1 MQIRVHKKIITMSK
15 LLYKDKTY
23 AIIGACMEVHRHL
36 GHGLKETVY
45 QDALEIELNLRGI
58 SFEREKRYEVVYKER
73 VLRHYF
79 VADFVCFDDIIL
91 ELKAV
96 GALHPEHERQTLN
109 YMAIAKS
116 PVGLLVNFG
125 QQSMK
130 YRRFVL

>member
-1 MQIRVHKKIITMSK
+1 MSK
-15 LLYKDKTY
+15 LIDEDKTY

-45 QDALEIELNLRGI
+45 QDALEIELGLRHI
-58 SFEREKRYEVVYKER
+58 PYKREQRYEVIYKDH
-73 VLRHYF
+73 VLPHYF
-79 VADFVCFDDIIL
+79 VADFVCFDNIIL

-96 GALHPEHERQTLN
+96 GELHSEHKKQTLN

-116 PVGLLVNFG
+116 KVGLLVNFG
-125 QQSMK
+125 QKSLV